1 MIKEWISEWFVNNGV
16 SLSDVENNMGSN
28 YLEVGFLDSLGF
40 LGLISD
46 CEDHFSM
53 VFSDDDFSNDL
64 MFTING
70 LSEII
75 SNKVS

>member
-1 MIKEWISEWFVNNGV
+1 MIKNWICEWFVNNGI
-16 SLSDVENNMGSN
+16 SFSDVENNMNSN
-28 YLEVGFLDSLGF
+28 YLEMGFVDSLGF

-46 CEDHFSM
+46 CEEHFFI
-53 VFSDDDFSNDL
+53 VFSDDDFNNDL